1 MWIAIQ
7 IVGLLGTA
15 CILVAMM
22 CVQPFPDHIV
32 KDRDDRRRT
41 GSKTKDG
48 A

>member
-1 MWIAIQ
+1 MWIAVQ

-32 KDRDDRRRT
+32 KDRDGRK
-41 GSKTKDG
+41 GAAKKKDG
-48 A
+48 G